1 MEDGTATTS
10 EQATLLRTALQSHG
24 EYLRAACQGK
34 GCDRHLLGL
43 RVEAMKVRRREKK
56 KIYLFFIPG
65 GGRIYNL
72 LPITHSC

>member
-1 MEDGTATTS
+1 MEEGTATIS

-43 RVEAMKVRRREKK
+43 RVEAMKVR
-56 KIYLFFIPG
+56 
-65 GGRIYNL
+65 
-72 LPITHSC
+72 